1 MLVVAVAT
9 VWDSFSDKE
18 QTLLV
23 TTSAVERM
31 DIEQVVTIKG
41 TIKGSQSAD
50 VATALN
56 YEIVSIL
63 VEEGDVVKKDQ
74 VLLYSMQMN

>member
-1 MLVVAVAT
+1 
-9 VWDSFSDKE
+9 
-18 QTLLV
+18 
-23 TTSAVERM
+23 M

-63 VEEGDVVKKDQ
+63 VEEEMFKEGSGS
-74 VLLYSMQMN
+74 LYLYR